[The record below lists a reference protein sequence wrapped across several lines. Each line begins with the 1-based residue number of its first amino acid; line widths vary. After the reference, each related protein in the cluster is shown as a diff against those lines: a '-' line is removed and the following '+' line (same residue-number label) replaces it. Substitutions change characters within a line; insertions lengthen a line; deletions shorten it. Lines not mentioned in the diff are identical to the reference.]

1 MSEGSHAGGA
11 KTGGPARGV
20 IVGHGAMATGMV
32 DAVKRIAGIGE
43 DVLTAVSNEGKGP
56 EALRDELCRLATA
69 GPVVVF
75 TDMHA
80 GSCAVA
86 ARVACRSQ
94 SGTAVVCGVNLP
106 MLLDFV
112 FHRELPIETL
122 VPKLVKEA
130 QASITAHLPHA
141 DRPVSG

>member
-1 MSEGSHAGGA
+1 MADDG
-11 KTGGPARGV
+11 ARGIV
-20 IVGHGAMATGMV
+20 VGHGAMASGLV
-32 DAVKRIAGIGE
+32 DAVRRIAGIGD

-56 EALRDELCRLATA
+56 DALRDELTRRA
-69 GPVVVF
+69 GDGTVIVF

-86 ARVACRSQ
+86 ARLACRAQGKS
-94 SGTAVVCGVNLP
+94 AVVCGVNLP

-112 FHRELPIETL
+112 FHREMPLDKL

-130 QASITAHLPHA
+130 QASITAHLPNA
-141 DRPVSG
+141 DHPVSG

>member
-1 MSEGSHAGGA
+1 MSEGSTAP
-11 KTGGPARGV
+11 GPTRGI
-20 IVGHGAMATGMV
+20 IVGHGAMASGMV
-32 DAVKRIAGIGE
+32 DAVRRIAGVAD
-43 DVLTAVSNEGKGP
+43 DVLIAVSNEGKGP
-56 EALRDELCRLATA
+56 DALRDELCRLAAA

-94 SGTAVVCGVNLP
+94 SSSAVVCGVNLP

-122 VPKLVKEA
+122 VPKL
-130 QASITAHLPHA
+130 
-141 DRPVSG
+141 